1 MMNEAFKLLISLT
14 LSGSVLISVLFIL
27 RPLLR
32 DRLSKRWQY
41 YIWLLVIAR
50 LLLPFGPPESPAQDA
65 VISMDNAAV
74 TVIGYDPKQGAS
86 DTNPDFET
94 ERNSPEP
101 TTLQEFAAS
110 VWGHMWVIWLTG
122 ALALLIRKITA
133 YQSFARYIRTGWEPV
148 DDPALLDRLAEIGL
162 EAGIKRPIELYVNPI
177 AASPM
182 LLGIK
187 KPCIILPTAA
197 LPDEDLRYILLHELT
212 HYRRRDILYKWLM
225 QVTLCI
231 HWFNPLV
238 HWMGREAERLGELSC
253 DEAVIKKL
261 DEPSRRAYG
270 DALLRT
276 TAAGGSYKAALP
288 SATLGESGKLLK
300 ERLETIMK
308 FKKPTKLAAVLSVLL
323 AIILTATGTAAGAYT
338 GVPVIGESGN
348 FWSSARTMGSRFTRE
363 AHYAKP
369 YMFDIGWNCRPQD
382 NSLEVKLPDG
392 SKMNVWYRD
401 GVAALGLKKDK
412 AAQKALSEVIVQ
424 LWKDTKDTEFPL
436 TSPMV
441 FYYENFG
448 ESTTPELAEEYY
460 EDDNLPMFKTA
471 FAMLSKPEQ
480 TSWLSKIYEGDDI
493 AFFSVAADG
502 LKMDSDLVKAFAE
515 KAYTNGKYSFFS
527 VLTNRMSKETL
538 ESWLLRAKKDKAAAF
553 QSILMQ
559 HTGKFDE
566 LEKLEAELD
575 KKQDEEYKKAG
586 ITRDGGTYYYQGE
599 KLYIFLDYQPD
610 NAFYTMAMNP
620 KAKDSKSVK
629 IVRDAS
635 GKITGTAYLTEAEIA
650 DLFGEKDPDE
660 DEENSWDDNWNWN
673 KNWDFDWNWDWN
685 WDWDDYEDD
694 ALKEAYKAV
703 GVTMDGKN
711 YYYDG
716 KLVKIFL
723 DHRSGSSYYN
733 LSTNPKG
740 TINIKITRDADNKIT
755 GVAPLTQAEI
765 DRFFG
770 PAHDEHVV
778 DVDIDKVSNGEYVWL
793 GKFELEKGDQIYY
806 DVAAES
812 GERLTVGFAK
822 TRARKPNPTY
832 ITVTNHRKAGE
843 DLEVTAGPMDAP
855 ETAGTYHLFV
865 STKGGE
871 LKNVTGYVTIVKASE
886 TE

>member
-27 RPLLR
+27 RPLLK

-74 TVIGYDPKQGAS
+74 TVIGYDPKQGTA

-94 ERNSPEP
+94 ERSSPEP

-197 LPDEDLRYILLHELT
+197 LPDGDLRYILLHELT

-338 GVPVIGESGN
+338 DVPVIEGPDILSGS
-348 FWSSARTMGSRFTRE
+348 WAGAWAKGARFTHE
-363 AHYAKP
+363 AYYA
-369 YMFDIGWNCRPQD
+369 
-382 NSLEVKLPDG
+382 
-392 SKMNVWYRD
+392 
-401 GVAALGLKKDK
+401 
-412 AAQKALSEVIVQ
+412 
-424 LWKDTKDTEFPL
+424 
-436 TSPMV
+436 
-441 FYYENFG
+441 
-448 ESTTPELAEEYY
+448 
-460 EDDNLPMFKTA
+460 
-471 FAMLSKPEQ
+471 
-480 TSWLSKIYEGDDI
+480 
-493 AFFSVAADG
+493 
-502 LKMDSDLVKAFAE
+502 
-515 KAYTNGKYSFFS
+515 
-527 VLTNRMSKETL
+527 
-538 ESWLLRAKKDKAAAF
+538 
-553 QSILMQ
+553 
-559 HTGKFDE
+559 
-566 LEKLEAELD
+566 
-575 KKQDEEYKKAG
+575 KQDEEYKKVG

-620 KAKDSKSVK
+620 KAKDGKSAK

-660 DEENSWDDNWNWN
+660 DEENGWDDDWNWN
-673 KNWDFDWNWDWN
+673 KNWDFDWDWDWDWDWN
-685 WDWDDYEDD
+685 WDWDDFEDG
-694 ALKEAYKAV
+694 AMKEAYKAV

-740 TINIKITRDADNKIT
+740 AINIKITRDADNKIT
-755 GVAPLTQAEI
+755 GVAPLTPAEI

-778 DVDIDKVSNGEYVWL
+778 DVDIDRVSNGEYVWL
-793 GKFELEKGDQIYY
+793 GEFELEAGDQIYY

-822 TRARKPNPTY
+822 TRTRKPSTTY
-832 ITVTNHRKAGE
+832 ITVTNHREPGE
-843 DLEVTAGPMDAP
+843 DLEVTAGPLDAP
-855 ETAGTYHLFV
+855 KTAGTYHLFIH
-865 STKGGE
+865 TKGGE
-871 LKNVTGYVTIVKASE
+871 LKNVTGYVTIVKASK